1 MKSASRLEQLLE
13 DGHFVVTGEC
23 GPPKG
28 ADVDKIRQKAGH
40 LLGHVDAVNVTD
52 NQTAIV
58 RMSSIGAGAILVR
71 MGLEP
76 VMQMVCRDRNR
87 IAMQSDIFGACA
99 LGIRNMLCLSGDHQ
113 KFGNHPGAR
122 NVYDID
128 SIQLIDMVRRMRD
141 DGKVESG
148 DEIEGVPR
156 MFIGAAANPFGDPF
170 AFRVTRLAKK
180 IAAGVDFIQTQC
192 IYNMDR
198 FKAWMRQAVDQGLDQ
213 KVHILAGVTP
223 LKSLG
228 MARYMASNVSGIEI
242 PEDLIERI
250 KAVPRD
256 RRAEEGVRICIEQI
270 EQLREIPGVHGV
282 HLMAI
287 EWEHRVPEIVKGA
300 GLHPRPSAAAEGL
313 PAETGHM
320 TVSTPHEDA

>member
-1 MKSASRLEQLLE
+1 MKSDSKLERLLE
-13 DGHFVVTGEC
+13 AGEFVVTGEC

-28 ADVDKIRQKAGH
+28 ADAEKVKEKAKC
-40 LLGHVDAVNVTD
+40 LVGHVDAVNVTD

-58 RMSSIGAGAILVR
+58 RMSSIGASALLVQ

-87 IAMQSDIFGACA
+87 IAMQSDVFGAYA

-113 KFGNHPGAR
+113 KFGNHSGAK
-122 NVYDID
+122 NVYDVD
-128 SIQLIDMVRRMRD
+128 SIQLIDMVRHMRD
-141 DGKVESG
+141 EGKVESG

-170 AFRVTRLAKK
+170 AFRVIRLAKK
-180 IAAGVDFIQTQC
+180 VAAGVDFIQTQC
-192 IYNMDR
+192 IYDMDK
-198 FKAWMRQAVDQGLDQ
+198 FKTWMRQVVDQGLDR

-228 MARYMASNVSGIEI
+228 MARYMAKNVSGIDV
-242 PEDLIERI
+242 PDALIKRI
-250 KAVPRD
+250 KGAPKD
-256 RRAEEGVRICIEQI
+256 QRAQEGVRICIEQI
-270 EQLREIPGVHGV
+270 QELRETPGVHGI

-287 EWEHRVPEIVKGA
+287 EWEHKVPEIVKGA
-300 GLHPRPSAAAEGL
+300 GLHPRPA
-313 PAETGHM
+313 
-320 TVSTPHEDA
+320 

>member
-1 MKSASRLEQLLE
+1 MKSGSKLERLLGAGE
-13 DGHFVVTGEC
+13 FVVTGEC

-28 ADVDKIRQKAGH
+28 ADVDKVKKKAECLIGY
-40 LLGHVDAVNVTD
+40 VDAVNVTD

-58 RMSSIGAGAILVR
+58 RMSSIGASAILVQ

-87 IAMQSDIFGACA
+87 IAMQSDVFGAHA

-113 KFGNHPGAR
+113 RFGNHPGAK
-122 NVYDID
+122 NVYDVD

-148 DEIEGVPR
+148 DEIDGVPR
-156 MFIGAAANPFGDPF
+156 IFIGAAANPFGDPF
-170 AFRVTRLAKK
+170 EFRVTRLAKK
-180 IAAGVDFIQTQC
+180 ITAGVDFIQTQC
-192 IYNMDR
+192 IYDMDK
-198 FKAWMRQAVDQGLDQ
+198 FKTWMCQVVDQGLDQ

-228 MARYMASNVSGIEI
+228 MARYMANNVSGIDV
-242 PEDLIERI
+242 PDALIQRM
-250 KAVPRD
+250 KAAPKD
-256 RRAEEGVRICIEQI
+256 KRAQEGIQICIEQI
-270 EQLREIPGVHGV
+270 QELREIPGVHGI

-287 EWEHRVPEIVKGA
+287 EWEHKVPEIVKGS
-300 GLHPRPSAAAEGL
+300 GLYPRPA
-313 PAETGHM
+313 
-320 TVSTPHEDA
+320 

>member
-1 MKSASRLEQLLE
+1 MKSDSKLERLLQA
-13 DGHFVVTGEC
+13 GQFVVTGEC

-28 ADVDKIRQKAGH
+28 ADVDKVKKKAKF
-40 LLGHVDAVNVTD
+40 LIGHVDAVNVTD

-58 RMSSIGAGAILVR
+58 RMSSIGASALLVR

-87 IAMQSDIFGACA
+87 IAMQSDIFGAHA

-113 KFGNHPGAR
+113 KFGNHAGAK
-122 NVYDID
+122 NVYDVD

-141 DGKVESG
+141 EGKVASG
-148 DEIEGVPR
+148 DDIDGVPR

-170 AFRVTRLAKK
+170 EFRVPRLAKK

-192 IYNMDR
+192 IYNMDK
-198 FKAWMRQAVDQGLDQ
+198 FKAWMRQVVDQGLDR

-228 MARYMASNVSGIEI
+228 MARYMARNVSGIEV
-242 PEDLIERI
+242 PDALIERV
-250 KAVPRD
+250 KGVPKEK
-256 RRAEEGVRICIEQI
+256 RAQEGINICIDQI
-270 EQLREIPGVHGV
+270 QQLREIPGVHGI

-287 EWEHRVPEIVKGA
+287 EWEHKVPEIVKDA
-300 GLHPRPSAAAEGL
+300 GLYPRP
-313 PAETGHM
+313 
-320 TVSTPHEDA
+320 D